1 MADQPQKPIR
11 AGQAYLDSIRN
22 DPAAQAALRR
32 VQAQMLAFGQALRDA
47 AAPINAVQDQLAS
60 VVSES
65 MQAHLELGAAL
76 GEALR
81 DCQFDRLRKLV
92 AAYPALKTAADGLE
106 QAALG
111 MRRLDEERRAE
122 IEQRFRGI
130 TSSLPD
136 LRSLTPPAF
145 DDPDFWSSITPI
157 GEQIRDA
164 VREAMAARES
174 RRGAVGVPEV
184 AEQLR
189 RYRAAGGPYLDQR
202 TFSKLCG
209 CKSVS
214 TVHKAIKANRDLSE
228 WKIRAIDARSAKA
241 GPRRASENFDIVT
254 DRVGASSETPIPQD
268 DVDTIM
274 KKLSQQAQQNPEWV
288 RALEAM
294 SPDDRAKVAQL
305 YADGDYEPSPLERD
319 EPGKRRKVRH
329 HGRV

>member
-11 AGQAYLDSIRN
+11 TGQAYLDSIRN
-22 DPAAQAALRR
+22 DPTAQAALRR
-32 VQAQMLAFGQALRDA
+32 VQAQLHAFGQALRDTA
-47 AAPINAVQDQLAS
+47 VPINAVQNQLTS
-60 VVSES
+60 LVSES
-65 MQAHLELGAAL
+65 MQARLELGAAL

-92 AAYPALKTAADGLE
+92 AAYPELKTAADELE

-130 TSSLPD
+130 ILSLPD

-157 GEQIRDA
+157 GEQISDA

-174 RRGAVGVPEV
+174 RRGAVGMGEV

-209 CKSVS
+209 CKSAS
-214 TVHKAIKANRDLSE
+214 TIHKAIAANKDLDE
-228 WKIRAIDARSAKA
+228 WKNRAIEARSAKA
-241 GPRRASENFDIVT
+241 GPQRSSENFDIVT

-274 KKLSQQAQQNPEWV
+274 QKLCRQAQQNPEWV

-294 SPDDRAKVAQL
+294 SPDERAKVAQL

-319 EPGKRRKVRH
+319 EPGKRRRVRH